1 MATALESE
9 GPLPLSGP
17 RRAGRSNLLLETPVL
32 GKLNEAT
39 EMVASVVEVRL
50 LPAWWS
56 RLASMSQLVE
66 RIEEMVLRHLT

>member
-17 RRAGRSNLLLETPVL
+17 RRVGRSNLLLETPVL
-32 GKLNEAT
+32 VKLNEAT

-50 LPAWWS
+50 LPAWCS
-56 RLASMSQLVE
+56 RLASMSQLVG